1 MGKRD
6 TIEIPKVTDE
16 AKEEEKSYYNDS
28 AESKLD
34 DYSGYMADYD
44 YTKSPGYDDYFG
56 KEDEER
62 AESETSGENG
72 DTEIAEVPEEPH
84 LRKKRKKKHYFLRF
98 CIAIILIVGTI
109 VFLFNAPLF
118 DIDAVKVSGNDHF
131 SSKQVVEM
139 SGIKQGDNIFKDAV
153 LRHISI
159 TGKLEK
165 STYIKDV
172 SLKMSL
178 PSQLTII
185 VTERDPVAAILIGKK
200 YMIMDKNGYVMEKS
214 DKSYK
219 LTVITGLKVKSADV
233 GENISVEQTQLLDDT
248 ILILKAM
255 DSNDLYFKKIDIS
268 KTLVRAY
275 IYDKLLCRGTPKN
288 ILKHMKNGDIQ
299 KVVYDLYKKKVRK
312 GTITVGSDRYI
323 SYSPSIK

>member
-6 TIEIPKVTDE
+6 TIEIPKVSDE
-16 AKEEEKSYYNDS
+16 AKKEEKSYYNDS
-28 AESKLD
+28 PESHLD

-56 KEDEER
+56 NDDEGQPEGG
-62 AESETSGENG
+62 AP
-72 DTEIAEVPEEPH
+72 DQAEEPQETEQ
-84 LRKKRKKKHYFLRF
+84 LPVKRKKRKKKHYFLRF
-98 CIAIILIVGTI
+98 CIAIFLIAGTV
-109 VFLFNAPLF
+109 VFLLNAPLF
-118 DIDAVKVSGNDHF
+118 NIDAVKVSGNDHF
-131 SSKQVVEM
+131 SSKQIVEM
-139 SGIKQGDNIFKDAV
+139 SGVKQGDNLFKDAV
-153 LRHISI
+153 FRHFSI

-178 PSQLTII
+178 PSQLTIA
-185 VTERDPVAAILIGKK
+185 VTEREPVAAILIGKK
-200 YMIMDKNGYVMEKS
+200 YMIMDKNGYVMEKA

-219 LTVITGLKVKSADV
+219 LTVITGLKVKSAV
-233 GENISVEQTQLLDDT
+233 TGENISVEQTQLLDDT
-248 ILILKAM
+248 ISILKAM

-275 IYDKLLCRGTPKN
+275 IYDKLLCKGTPKN

-299 KVVYDLYKKKVRK
+299 KVVYDLYKKGIRK

-323 SYSPSIK
+323 SYSPRIK